1 MTIASARQPFLSFD
15 SFSLAE
21 REAPAPASFAPTLP
35 ARSPFLSVYESG
47 GEPEVDT
54 AAREAFAA
62 LVDELHDD
70 EFDASMAAVQ
80 NHARAFHD
88 QQMSAGMAR
97 EPAER
102 LLMQHMEPL
111 LRETGAMVD
120 SFAQRFA
127 PQAAAGVVE
136 QEFEDFVAGYAP
148 EQSLEPVFENWL
160 FKALRKVGKIAKAVA
175 KQAVKGV
182 AMLGWGAIWRLI
194 KKHLMGFLTRGVQ
207 VVMGKLPPALQP
219 AARMLAAKLGFK
231 LAAPQPATPSTLDAG
246 PTTGPTTEPAG
257 AEPGSTDPMAGADI
271 TANSAADTAGA
282 PALPAPA
289 GDSAVTQQELD
300 EALAG
305 TLLAADEAQ
314 LELEFAEAGM
324 AATRPA
330 PAVFAELDDARERF
344 IREIEALKEG
354 ESPQP
359 ALENF
364 LPMMAPV
371 FRIAAKLLGGR
382 DALVRKV
389 AQLLTP
395 LIARFTGPAPAAA
408 LSQAIVGA
416 GATMLGLEAPEN
428 EAAPGYEAAPAS
440 AAPESAEAPSSA
452 ATALAATV
460 EETMARIAA
469 LPAEM
474 HEDPQLFEAFALE
487 AFEAAAASNLP
498 ALFSAATY
506 RQRPELLEGGMN
518 ITWPLMPLA
527 FGPRRYKRCSARFT
541 VTITPY
547 MAGEIESFEGAPLA
561 DHLEDELGLGEA
573 VEAGEVDAEVTLY
586 EALPGTTL
594 GDIARGER
602 ETLGPD
608 QSDEAN
614 VAQLHPLTPQAASVL
629 LGKPGLGRAWRP
641 SSRHRPLV
649 GGQRFYAL
657 RLTGP
662 NQQRQRH
669 GQRHRRL
676 RPLHL
681 RMTLDALRDEVRVC
695 LYYSEA
701 RAQQLAI
708 ALRQKTDAGMLAARF
723 DRRLARRLWHLLFG
737 NARHRLRIVD
747 AALPPGPGAAVRA
760 QHLPPAPTRAF
771 AARLRAWL
779 TKAFVDAVQ
788 TQRDAILA
796 AIEDP
801 REGVTLRFTVRQ
813 PPGLKALTQAV
824 ANPGPAGPAAPA
836 LAETIAKAAAPQV
849 QFSVVAGHGCA

>member
-1 MTIASARQPFLSFD
+1 MTTASARQPFLSFD

-21 REAPAPASFAPTLP
+21 HEAPEPVPLAPPLP
-35 ARSPFLSVYESG
+35 ARSPFLAVYESS
-47 GEPEVDT
+47 GEPEVDH
-54 AAREAFAA
+54 ASREAFAA

-70 EFDASMAAVQ
+70 EFDASMAEVQ

-88 QQMSAGMAR
+88 QQISAGMAR
-97 EPAER
+97 EQADR

-127 PQAAAGVVE
+127 PQAAAGIVE
-136 QEFEDFVAGYAP
+136 QEFDNFVAGYAP
-148 EQSLEPVFENWL
+148 GEALEPVFENW
-160 FKALRKVGKIAKAVA
+160 FGKILRKVGKFAKAAA

-194 KKHLMGFLTRGVQ
+194 KKHLMGFLTRGLQ

-231 LAAPQPATPSTLDAG
+231 VAAPQPATPSTLDAG
-246 PTTGPTTEPAG
+246 PTTEPAG
-257 AEPGSTDPMAGADI
+257 AEPGSADPMAGADI

-282 PALPAPA
+282 PTLPAPA
-289 GDSAVTQQELD
+289 GDNAVTQQELD

-305 TLLAADEAQ
+305 TLLGADEAQ
-314 LELEFAEAGM
+314 LELELAEASM
-324 AATRPA
+324 AAARPA

-344 IREIEALKEG
+344 IREIESLKEG

-364 LPMMAPV
+364 LPVMAPV
-371 FRIAAKLLGGR
+371 FRIAAKFLGGR

-389 AQLLTP
+389 ARLLTP

-428 EAAPGYEAAPAS
+428 EAARSS

-469 LPAEM
+469 LPPEM

-498 ALFSAATY
+498 ALFPAATY
-506 RQRPELLEGGMN
+506 RERPELLEGGMN

-527 FGPRRYKRCSARFT
+527 FGPRRYKRCSASFT

-594 GDIARGER
+594 ADIARGER

-614 VAQLHPLTPQAASVL
+614 VAQLHPLTPQAASML

-657 RLTGP
+657 KLGGP
-662 NQQRQRH
+662 GQQRQRQ
-669 GQRHRRL
+669 GQRQRRL

-695 LYYSEA
+695 LYYSEV

-708 ALRQKTDAGMLAARF
+708 ALRQNADAGMLAARF

-779 TKAFVDAVQ
+779 TKSFVDAVQ

-801 REGVTLRFTVRQ
+801 REGMTLRFTVRQ

-836 LAETIAKAAAPQV
+836 LADTIAKAAAPQV